1 MPHGGFILIFFL
13 LFFIPLSLY
22 SGFVMYRKKDERKL
36 RATKL
41 VIWAVVIIV
50 ILATN
55 YNRHINTRF
64 DANAIVKSIEKYKSD
79 TGDYPNNLE
88 IIGVSNQHLRKQLGM
103 SGYYYNDG
111 KARLFYSVTYIPFD
125 TYSYNFEL
133 KVWQYRSS

>member
-1 MPHGGFILIFFL
+1 
-13 LFFIPLSLY
+13 
-22 SGFVMYRKKDERKL
+22 MYRKKDERKL

-64 DANAIVKSIEKYKSD
+64 DANVIVKSIEKYKSD
-79 TGDYPNNLE
+79 TGDYPDNLE